1 LTLTCALCWIMPA
14 ICGVCDR
21 WRAKLGKTSENNSGG
36 NTVDKER
43 LEALLEEATVDCY
56 GVDEEFTG
64 VMCTLGEELRFPL
77 KATVVGELVEVV
89 GIDERRSS
97 LGRGVVARVRR
108 KGQDYQVGL
117 AELEFVDPDPTSE
130 EWLEAYRY
138 WLSLG

>member
-1 LTLTCALCWIMPA
+1 
-14 ICGVCDR
+14 
-21 WRAKLGKTSENNSGG
+21 
-36 NTVDKER
+36 VDKER

-89 GIDERRSS
+89 GIDERRSG

-108 KGQDYQVGL
+108 GGHDYRVGL
-117 AELEFVDPDPTSE
+117 AELEFVDPDPASA

>member
-1 LTLTCALCWIMPA
+1 
-14 ICGVCDR
+14 
-21 WRAKLGKTSENNSGG
+21 
-36 NTVDKER
+36 VDKER